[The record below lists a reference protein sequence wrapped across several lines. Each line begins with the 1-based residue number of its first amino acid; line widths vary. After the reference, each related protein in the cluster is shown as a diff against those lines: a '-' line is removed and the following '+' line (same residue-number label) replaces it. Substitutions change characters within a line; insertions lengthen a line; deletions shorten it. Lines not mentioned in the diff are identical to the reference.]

1 MSVEAMFE
9 FTSRAQHAAEGAA
22 RARSIGADMTAE
34 AGCDDHEIIRNVKGY
49 RRVMASTLWTSED
62 AAMAV
67 LNPYQRDRESVQ
79 ATRLIGSGGSRVGR
93 PVEHAA
99 STRREQTD
107 SRSKEQ

>member
-34 AGCDDHEIIRNVKGY
+34 AGCDDHEIIRDVTGY
-49 RRVMASTLWTSED
+49 RHVTASTLWTSED

-67 LNPYQRDRESVQ
+67 LNPHQRDRESVQ
-79 ATRLIGSGGSRVGR
+79 AMRLIGSGGGRVGR